1 MNTKITVIIPV
12 YNAGKYLRKC
22 LDSIVMGQYSDWECI
37 LVDDGSKDDSL
48 SICEEY
54 ANKDSRFRVFHQ
66 INAGASAARNVG
78 LDNAKGEYITFIDAD
93 DWVSSNYL
101 FAVEKCDSDL
111 ILLETKHVN
120 KEGEI
125 IRYFY
130 IEPHISSCREDFV
143 SIVSQNMTHPL
154 MRMMTAKIVRRSCI
168 SNIRFNREMKVGE
181 DTLFWYDVLCNC
193 SGIGTLQGYT
203 YFWRDNGGDVIK
215 YSLSSS
221 VAAEHASKIYR
232 SYRRSGFVCDDVE
245 LFVINFF
252 FMLAGGRGNGIAYF
266 RPWFKNADVKR
277 MNDYLLKNCPEKL
290 SEEYKLY
297 MRPIPIQ
304 YFLRLKHRIGGFLR
318 SHNLR

>member
-130 IEPHISSCREDFV
+130 NLENE
-143 SIVSQNMTHPL
+143 NM
-154 MRMMTAKIVRRSCI
+154 K
-168 SNIRFNREMKVGE
+168 
-181 DTLFWYDVLCNC
+181 
-193 SGIGTLQGYT
+193 
-203 YFWRDNGGDVIK
+203 
-215 YSLSSS
+215 
-221 VAAEHASKIYR
+221 
-232 SYRRSGFVCDDVE
+232 
-245 LFVINFF
+245 
-252 FMLAGGRGNGIAYF
+252 
-266 RPWFKNADVKR
+266 
-277 MNDYLLKNCPEKL
+277 
-290 SEEYKLY
+290 
-297 MRPIPIQ
+297 
-304 YFLRLKHRIGGFLR
+304 
-318 SHNLR
+318 